1 MQIISNWVLTNP
13 NLTMYYISIE
23 DIALVQRFL
32 DEQRNA
38 LDRIEFFYPY
48 MGDELQEVI
57 LGGNFVGVFD
67 KDELIATIA
76 LDKDKQ
82 YARQIADIVSRCS
95 GGNISPQYI
104 YEMSGVMVHPRYRGQ
119 GLAKELVAFV
129 QSIAKQQ
136 DCQYICAVVQ
146 LDNVASIKTMLSSGF
161 CLAGVYAMGGEYDFG
176 YFVYRTDS
184 PIPTGTQVA
193 CVANRDMQGHLSM
206 LSQGYVGTQIRSSG
220 IDYSP
225 ILSK

>member
-82 YARQIADIVSRCS
+82 YARQIADIVSRCTC
-95 GGNISPQYI
+95 GAISPQYI

-136 DCQYICAVVQ
+136 NCQYICAVV
-146 LDNVASIKTMLSSGF
+146 
-161 CLAGVYAMGGEYDFG
+161 
-176 YFVYRTDS
+176 
-184 PIPTGTQVA
+184 
-193 CVANRDMQGHLSM
+193 
-206 LSQGYVGTQIRSSG
+206 
-220 IDYSP
+220 
-225 ILSK
+225 

>member
-13 NLTMYYISIE
+13 ALTMYYINIE
-23 DIALVQRFL
+23 DKPIVQRFL
-32 DEQRNA
+32 DDQRNA

-82 YARQIADIVSRCS
+82 YASQIASIVSRCTR
-95 GGNISPQYI
+95 GAISPQYI

-119 GLAKELVAFV
+119 GLAKELVAYI

-136 DCQYICAVVQ
+136 DCHYICAVVQ
-146 LDNVASIKTMLSSGF
+146 LDNVASIKTMLSRGF

-176 YFVYRTDS
+176 YFVYCTDS
-184 PIPTGTQVA
+184 PIVTDAPTT
-193 CVANRDMQGHLSM
+193 CVAGRDMQGHLSM